1 MKLASLKR
9 GGRDGTLIVV
19 DRELKRAT
27 AVPEC
32 APTLQAALDKWTDA
46 APKLDSVYQCL
57 NAGTCEGFSL
67 DVGALSA
74 PLPRAFQWLDGSSY
88 LTHVE
93 RARKARGVEMPP
105 SLLNDPLMYQG
116 ASDNLVGPR
125 DPISVAS
132 EEWGVDFEAE
142 IAVVTDDVPM
152 GVTPAR
158 AAGHIKLLML
168 VNDVSLRNL
177 IPPELAKGFGFLQ
190 GKPASA
196 FSPVAVTPDELGEA
210 WKDNKVRLAL
220 LTHLNGDLFGNPNAG
235 EDMQF
240 DFAGLVSHASKTR
253 HLCAGTIIGSGTVS
267 NADRSRGC
275 ACIIE
280 QRALELIDRGEAI
293 TPFMRYGDKVR
304 IEMLDVSGKTIF
316 GAIEQ
321 TVQPYHCPQN

>member
-1 MKLASLKR
+1 MKLASLR
-9 GGRDGTLIVV
+9 IGGRDGTLIVV
-19 DRELKRAT
+19 DRELRRAT

-46 APKLDSVYQCL
+46 APKLDAVYQSL
-57 NAGTCEGFSL
+57 NAGTRGGFSL

-88 LTHVE
+88 LTHIE
-93 RARKARGVEMPP
+93 RARKARGAEMPP

-116 ASDNLVGPR
+116 ASDNLLGPR
-125 DPISVAS
+125 DSISIAD

-142 IAVVTDDVPM
+142 VAVVTDDVPM

-158 AAGHIKLLML
+158 AVEHIKLLML

-177 IPPELAKGFGFLQ
+177 IPPELAKGFGFVQ

-210 WKDNKVRLAL
+210 WKDNKVRLPL
-220 LTHLNGDLFGNPNAG
+220 LTHFNGELFGNPNAG

-240 DFAGLVSHASKTR
+240 DFASLVSHASKTR
-253 HLCAGTIIGSGTVS
+253 RLSAGTIIGSGTVS

-280 QRALELIDRGEAI
+280 QRALELIDRGEAT

-304 IEMLDVSGKTIF
+304 IEMLDVDGKTIF

-321 TVQPYHCPQN
+321 MVQPY

>member
-1 MKLASLKR
+1 MKLGSLKA

-32 APTLQAALDKWTDA
+32 APTLQAALDRWADT
-46 APKLDSVYQCL
+46 APALNAIYQSL
-57 NAGTCEGFSL
+57 NAGSRKGFVVDL
-67 DVGALSA
+67 AALSA
-74 PLPRAFQWLDGSSY
+74 PLPRAFQWLDGSAY

-105 SLLNDPLMYQG
+105 SFLSDPLMYQG
-116 ASDNLVGPR
+116 ASDSFLGPC
-125 DPISVAS
+125 DPIFVAN

-142 IAVVTDDVPM
+142 VAVVTGDVPM
-152 GVTPAR
+152 GVTLKD
-158 AAGHIKLLML
+158 AAGHIKLLVL

-177 IPPELAKGFGFLQ
+177 IPHELAKGFGFVH

-196 FSPVAVTPDELGEA
+196 FSPVAVTPDELVET
-210 WKDNKVRLAL
+210 WNDNKVRLPL
-220 LTHLNGDLFGNPNAG
+220 VTHLNGERFGEPNAG
-235 EDMQF
+235 DDMQF
-240 DFAGLVSHASKTR
+240 DFASLISHASKTR
-253 HLCAGTIIGSGTVS
+253 RLSAGTIIGSGTVS

-275 ACIIE
+275 SCIIE
-280 QRALELIDRGEAI
+280 QRALELIDRGEVV

-304 IEMLDVSGKTIF
+304 IEMLDASGKTIF

-321 TVQPYHCPQN
+321 VVQPYTT

>member
-1 MKLASLKR
+1 MKLASLR
-9 GGRDGTLIVV
+9 IGGRDGTLIVV
-19 DRELKRAT
+19 DRELRRAT

-46 APKLDSVYQCL
+46 APKLDAVYQSL
-57 NAGTCEGFSL
+57 NAGTRGGFSL

-88 LTHVE
+88 LTHIE
-93 RARKARGVEMPP
+93 RARKARGAEMPP

-116 ASDNLVGPR
+116 ASDNLLGPR
-125 DPISVAS
+125 DSISIAD

-142 IAVVTDDVPM
+142 VAVVTDDVPM

-158 AAGHIKLLML
+158 AVEHIKLLML

-177 IPPELAKGFGFLQ
+177 IPPELAKGFGFVQ

-210 WKDNKVRLAL
+210 WKDNKVRLPL
-220 LTHLNGDLFGNPNAG
+220 LTHFNGELFGNPNAG

-240 DFAGLVSHASKTR
+240 DFASLVSHASKTR
-253 HLCAGTIIGSGTVS
+253 RLSAGTIIGSGTVS
-267 NADRSRGC
+267 NAHRSRGC

-280 QRALELIDRGEAI
+280 QRALELIDRGEAT

-304 IEMLDVSGKTIF
+304 IEMLDVDGKTIF

-321 TVQPYHCPQN
+321 MVQPY